1 MAVAVSVDGAAEVVA
16 VPVDDDAEGVSAL
29 DSQRPHTLLMLP
41 RCTPD
46 SLSKASSIPCSI
58 TASFDSLVINPAFV
72 IKHWPIFSPGAQ
84 VLQLVLTNFSTA
96 PLNRRSSSGSADG
109 IWEEEGGFVG
119 VDLGPWLVVEGLPSA
134 VATTVASEVG
144 VSDG

>member
-1 MAVAVSVDGAAEVVA
+1 MV
-16 VPVDDDAEGVSAL
+16 AEGVFADDDVDGLAAL
-29 DSQRPHTLLMLP
+29 DSQRSHTLLMLP
-41 RCTPD
+41 RCTHD
-46 SLSKASSIPCSI
+46 SLLKASSIPCSI

-96 PLNRRSSSGSADG
+96 SLNRRSSSGSADG
-109 IWEEEGGFVG
+109 IWEEDGGFLG
-119 VDLGPWLVVEGLPSA
+119 VDLGPLLVVEGLPSA
-134 VATTVASEVG
+134 IATTSASEVG